1 MSNRNYR
8 NHRNYKNHRGR
19 PNNRNRTERRVPL
32 SVGKR
37 SSNLTVVPR
46 RNEPIERAIKRFIK
60 KCKKMKIIEQYRERT
75 DYYEKPSVARRKK
88 AIRRKRAIQKANKAN
103 ANR

>member
-8 NHRNYKNHRGR
+8 NHRGR
-19 PNNRNRTERRVPL
+19 SNNRNRRERYIPPH
-32 SVGKR
+32 VGKR

-46 RNEPIERAIKRFIK
+46 HNEPIERAIKRFIK

-75 DYYEKPSVARRKK
+75 DYYEKPSVTRRKK
-88 AIRRKRAIQKANKAN
+88 GIRRKRAIQKANKAN